1 MKVIAAA
8 LAGLLTATLAQAA
21 EKTPPV
27 KLGGA
32 TSVEE
37 EHVVQAG
44 DTLWDLTARY
54 LQNPW
59 YWPKVW
65 SYNPQISNPHF
76 LYPGDKIRFYQGGE
90 QQPAQI
96 LASSQRDL
104 PAQLTEEQI
113 ADEKPATGPDR
124 VQQSG
129 QVGFANKRG
138 MIIQNIQ
145 LLTEKELKESGTLE
159 AALEGKIMLST
170 SDLAFIRYNKGSVRP
185 AVGDNVI
192 FYRKVSDV
200 PGQRKHGPDYV
211 LTLITGNGVVTDV
224 GDKELVSVRID
235 KAFDPIERGQFVA
248 AQAGPLTVELQIT
261 ANSTKLEGK
270 LLTGEV
276 ISDQLLGQFN
286 YVFVDRGTRDGVK
299 NGNTFVVTRDRDGYD
314 ESTRIPT
321 QVVGGLVV
329 VEAKDTACLALV
341 TRSLLDL
348 HPGDRVEMR

>member
-8 LAGLLTATLAQAA
+8 LAGLLTAPLAYAS

-27 KLGGA
+27 KLDGPS
-32 TSVEE
+32 SVEE

-96 LASSQRDL
+96 LAASQREL
-104 PAQLTEEQI
+104 AQPEEHI
-113 ADEKPATGPDR
+113 AAEEHPGPDH
-124 VQQSG
+124 VQQNG

-138 MIIQNIQ
+138 MITQNIQ
-145 LLTEKELKESGTLE
+145 LLTEKELKESGVLE
-159 AALEGKIMLST
+159 AAVEGKLMLST
-170 SDLAFIRYNKGSVRP
+170 SDVVFVRYGKGAVRP
-185 AVGDNVI
+185 AVGDNLI
-192 FYRKVSDV
+192 FYRKVSEV

-211 LTLITGNGVVTDV
+211 LTLITGNGVVSDV
-224 GDKELVSVRID
+224 GDKDLVTVRID
-235 KAFDPIERGQFVA
+235 KTFDPIERGQFVA
-248 AQAGPLTVELQIT
+248 AQAGPLTVELQVIPNT
-261 ANSTKLEGK
+261 TQLEGK

-276 ISDQLLGQFN
+276 FSERLLGQFN

-314 ESTRIPT
+314 DRTRIPI

-329 VEAKDTACLALV
+329 VEAKETACLALV